1 MFLAVLECLVYVI
14 GTVFVITQILIPTY
28 RGTLLFP
35 AFRNRR
41 KLEQKV
47 EEAKEKLDEVKIEKT
62 AEEIQKQIEKE
73 KKK

>member
-1 MFLAVLECLVYVI
+1 MFLAVLEFLFYVI
-14 GTVFVITQILIPTY
+14 GIMFVITQIVIPMY

-35 AFRNRR
+35 AFRKRR
-41 KLEQKV
+41 KLEQMV

>member
-1 MFLAVLECLVYVI
+1 MFLAVFEFLIYILLAYGLVTQVVI
-14 GTVFVITQILIPTY
+14 PLQ

-35 AFRNRR
+35 AFRKRR

-47 EEAKEKLDEVKIEKT
+47 EEVKEKLDEVKIEKT
-62 AEEIQKQIEKE
+62 VEEIQNQIEKE